1 MRTLGLSLGL
11 ALLCLLRVQAADL
24 GAAELDERKVTLGK
38 GREGNG
44 GVCSLVTSRAGR
56 TLGVE
61 VFWYCGQLGSL
72 QPPLLCCHTQ
82 VRAVT
87 RLLHRRP

>member
-38 GREGNG
+38 GRE
-44 GVCSLVTSRAGR
+44 
-56 TLGVE
+56 
-61 VFWYCGQLGSL
+61 WGSVL
-72 QPPLLCCHTQ
+72 SDRKS
-82 VRAVT
+82 VV
-87 RLLHRRP
+87 